1 MVVLKIYDS
10 VNGLDFEIPLSSD
23 DDSPFSLDKSLSDL
37 TELTSRSGVQSRNFK
52 ITLSKEIAETYEF
65 FNQAMHHNYKDVDA
79 DKEAVILVYG
89 DELER
94 GKVRIINYT
103 NTNNEEEVEL
113 LFYGNNYDWK
123 EEIKN
128 LTMADLTWTH
138 NSISYTPQTVKGS
151 WTNSVLNG
159 HDWVFPLENRGGRK
173 LLSMV
178 HTEDFRPAIFLYRFI
193 ERALFAIGYTFQS
206 DFFETTD
213 FKRLV
218 ITHFG
223 NRFRNTKALVNLN
236 KVILNFTGNTITYE
250 AGYNLN
256 LNYLFNNVEAIV
268 SDVNIGS
275 SLESFN
281 ELQDDN
287 NNFNPTAGTVQVKGI
302 YPLQTGQFTAPVNGS
317 YLFKMEVDAIIY
329 SEPLDQNDEPFYT
342 FFLRKYDSLG
352 NTTQSVSG
360 TSQANA
366 FVGTITGS
374 NSTLYLYEIF
384 LSGEIE
390 IELQAGEKVE
400 FWRQYH
406 SGGKAFNSF
415 EFTITNCTVNV
426 DLVDRIIEGNTF
438 NLSDVVDDKVKVI
451 DIINDVSRMFNLFWD
466 ADTVLKKITVEP
478 RDDYYNAIS
487 TAYDVTEQIDRNAE
501 IKTVFNSSF
510 HKKDLV
516 FKYADDRKDV
526 FVEERNKEKATN
538 LAEYKH
544 TLPNKFQ
551 KGTNTISTSVLAAT
565 YILRDTDSL
574 DIFKQNKAPYTARY
588 WNSFTKTTPLEILED
603 HLPRILCY
611 NYEVQNGTRLNG
623 TNAYKFRF
631 YDEQNDRA
639 IIPYVLPHQIKI
651 GGTVIASTSMNL
663 YWHTTNEQDGLFKAY
678 WSKTI
683 TEIVSGL
690 KAYLRMW
697 FDNKQWKDF
706 SFRNIAYISEPID
719 LRGYWIFEKKSNYQP
734 ENGGSVNIELL
745 KRIEYE
751 PQTEATTIIEQTP
764 IEATLRVTGGNETAM
779 TIEVFDNNNNLISV
793 NMQTNN
799 DEPLI

>member
-1 MVVLKIYDS
+1 MVVLKVYDS

-23 DDSPFSLDKSLSDL
+23 GDSPFSLDKSLSDL

-52 ITLSKEIAETYEF
+52 IVLSKEIAETYEF

-94 GKVRIINYT
+94 GKVRIVNYT

-123 EEIKN
+123 EAIKN
-128 LTMADLTWTH
+128 LTMADLTWNNNT
-138 NSISYTPQTVKGS
+138 ISYTPQTIKGS

-159 HDWVFPLENRGGRK
+159 DDWVFPLENRGGRK

-178 HTEDFRPAIFLYRFI
+178 HTEDFRPAIFLYRFL

-206 DFFETTD
+206 DFFETSA
-213 FKRLV
+213 FKQLV

-223 NRFRNTKALVNLN
+223 NRFRIKIDTINTN
-236 KVILNFTGNTITYE
+236 KVTIEFDSNVIQDQYGKYINSSSYFNDASAVFWCPTLSPIIDYDTFTEILDSGNNF
-250 AGYNLN
+250 
-256 LNYLFNNVEAIV
+256 
-268 SDVNIGS
+268 SPSIGS
-275 SLESFN
+275 SRFFGNSNITLN
-281 ELQDDN
+281 
-287 NNFNPTAGTVQVKGI
+287 
-302 YPLQTGQFTAPVNGS
+302 TGQFTAPISCVYSIKININ
-317 YLFKMEVDAIIY
+317 LEIY
-329 SEPLDQNDEPFYT
+329 SSPSYSTTKNTYYYD
-342 FFLRKYDSLG
+342 FFCKKFDALG
-352 NTTQSVSG
+352 NFISFSSVVRGSDNQNG
-360 TSQANA
+360 TNNI
-366 FVGTITGS
+366 FI
-374 NSTLYLYEIF
+374 NEEII
-384 LSGEIE
+384 IE
-390 IELQAGEKVE
+390 MKAGERIE

-406 SGGKAFNSF
+406 SDGVNNEFNQIIFKILSCNV
-415 EFTITNCTVNV
+415 TIELQ
-426 DLVDRIIEGNTF
+426 DKIIETSTF
-438 NLSDVVDDKVKVI
+438 NLSDVVDDKIKVI

-478 RDDYYNAIS
+478 RDNYYNTIS

-516 FKYADDRKDV
+516 FKYADDSKDV
-526 FVEERNKEKATN
+526 FVEERDKEKATN

-544 TLPNKFQ
+544 SLPNKFQ

-565 YILRDTDSL
+565 YILRDVDSI
-574 DIFKQNKAPYTARY
+574 DIYKQNKAPYTARY
-588 WNSFTKTTPLEILED
+588 WNSFTQTTPLEILED

-611 NYEVQNGTRLNG
+611 DYDVQNGTRLNT
-623 TNAYKFRF
+623 TNAYRFRF
-631 YDEQNDRA
+631 YDEQNDRT

-651 GGTVIASTSMNL
+651 GTDIIAPTSMNL
-663 YWHTTNEQDGLFKAY
+663 YWHTTNEQDGLFKTY

-690 KAYLRMW
+690 KATLKMW

-706 SFRNIAYISEPID
+706 SFRNVAYISEPID
-719 LRGYWIFEKKSNYQP
+719 LKGYWIFEKKSNFQP
-734 ENGGSVNIELL
+734 ENGGLVTVELL

-751 PQTEATTIIEQTP
+751 PQTEAATVLETTP
-764 IEATLRVTGGNETAM
+764 IGGSLRVTGGNDTAM
-779 TIEVFDNNNNLISV
+779 TIEVFDNNNNLITV
-793 NMQTNN
+793 NMQSNN
-799 DEPLI
+799 DEPLT